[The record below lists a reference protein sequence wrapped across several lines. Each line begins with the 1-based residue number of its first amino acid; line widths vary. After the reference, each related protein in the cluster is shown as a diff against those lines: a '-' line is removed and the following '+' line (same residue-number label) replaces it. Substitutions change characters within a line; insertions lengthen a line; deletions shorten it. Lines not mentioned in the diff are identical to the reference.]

1 MCENAQVVSFHEKG
15 NTYVTETGQNDVLAK
30 LISGL
35 HYYSSVPAQMLPQ
48 SLHVN
53 SKNPEAGA

>member
-1 MCENAQVVSFHEKG
+1 M
-15 NTYVTETGQNDVLAK
+15 LAK

-35 HYYSSVPAQMLPQ
+35 HYYSSVPAQMLPE

-53 SKNPEAGA
+53 YKNPEAGAEGKIMTILATRNIGYNNIVRILFLL